1 MVNKIHLTESVI
13 LGSMVTIHQGAEVK
27 SWTTI
32 GNITRI
38 ISLQNGTSEADNH
51 QFYLG
56 VPAES
61 VPLTSLSNTSPEHIS
76 SGMIKKWKYWLSMWT
91 TNTVFQLKYLL
102 ALLVLL
108 VLISISIRGF
118 ALPILCIYDEKCRH
132 LCKTGN

>member
-13 LGSMVTIHQGAEVK
+13 LGSMITIHQGAEVK

-56 VPAES
+56 VPA
-61 VPLTSLSNTSPEHIS
+61 
-76 SGMIKKWKYWLSMWT
+76 
-91 TNTVFQLKYLL
+91 
-102 ALLVLL
+102 
-108 VLISISIRGF
+108 
-118 ALPILCIYDEKCRH
+118 
-132 LCKTGN
+132 